1 MKFLVQTGA
10 LNIPAQDYGYTVI
23 RAVEELNWYY
33 GENIHHVTNWRST
46 HFDPADLNTGT
57 IPVGSVEFCLAW
69 YRQMGKGLIRPLNI
83 PEVLKPMLRR
93 DLAEGTELPNM
104 GRKWYGKDKNV
115 IKASWNGVY
124 SEYNGTHNMQFTAYD
139 DSITAEWRCFVCEGE
154 IADVRCYSG
163 DPWLLPDKEY
173 CTEAAKRLGETN
185 PAFTLDVAV
194 YMDGHTDIIE
204 CHDFFACGLYGFED
218 SQLLFK
224 MLKHTQRH
232 LLLTLPDTGEKAE
245 MRRIR

>member
-1 MKFLVQTGA
+1 MNYLVQTD
-10 LNIPAQDYGYTVI
+10 LFNVPAQDYGYAVM
-23 RAVEELNWYY
+23 RAVDEFNWYY
-33 GENIHHVTNWRST
+33 GADVHRVTNWRSNS
-46 HFDPADLNTGT
+46 FSSEDLNIDT

-69 YRQMGKGLIRPLNI
+69 YRQMGKGLVRPLNI
-83 PEVLKPMLRR
+83 PDALKPMLQR
-93 DLAEGTELPNM
+93 DLVEGTELEYD
-104 GRKWYGKDKNV
+104 GQKWYGKDKDV
-115 IKASWNGVY
+115 IKASWNGVFEQY
-124 SEYNGTHNMQFTAYD
+124 HGSHNMQFTVYD
-139 DSITAEWRCFVCEGE
+139 DSILAEWRCFVCEGE

-163 DPWLLPDKEY
+163 DPWLMPDKEY

-218 SQLLFK
+218 SRLLLK

-232 LLLTLPDTGEKAE
+232 LLLTLPDTGKKAE
-245 MRRIR
+245 MRRIK